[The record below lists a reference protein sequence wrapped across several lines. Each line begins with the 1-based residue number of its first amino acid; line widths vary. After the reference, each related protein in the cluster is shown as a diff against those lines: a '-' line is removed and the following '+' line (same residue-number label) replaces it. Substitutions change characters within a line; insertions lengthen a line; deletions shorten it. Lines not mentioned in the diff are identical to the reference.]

1 MRNRKNEVLILIK
14 QGDEQLQAAIL
25 AGMKMGNAAIP
36 LLLLQVYSL
45 LKLSDLEA
53 MLLIQLLAF
62 TTQEDK
68 EFPTVE
74 EIQARL
80 SSSQEQVI
88 KALQKLLKEH
98 WISIEE
104 RIDPIS
110 GIQYERYDLDGIFKK
125 LSLYLSD
132 EMRKQV
138 LLNKKTEYK
147 EGKDIYSI
155 IEREFA
161 RPLTPMELEMVTNW
175 LDKDQYKEELILAA
189 LKEAVFA
196 GKVHFNYLDR
206 ILLEWSRNRV
216 FTVEQAKEH
225 SQKFRQNR

>member
-1 MRNRKNEVLILIK
+1 
-14 QGDEQLQAAIL
+14 
-25 AGMKMGNAAIP
+25 MGNVNVP
-36 LLLLQVYSL
+36 LLLLQAYSL

-53 MLLIQLLAF
+53 MLIIQLIAF
-62 TTQEDK
+62 TGQEEK

-88 KALQKLLKEH
+88 KALQKLLKDQ
-98 WISIEE
+98 WIAIEE

-110 GIQYERYDLDGIFKK
+110 GIQYERYDLDGVLIK
-125 LSLYLSD
+125 LSEYISD
-132 EMRKQV
+132 EMRKQN
-138 LLNKKTEYK
+138 LSKKKDEPK
-147 EGKDIYSI
+147 EGKDIFSI

-175 LDKDQYKEELILAA
+175 LDKDQYKEDLILAA

>member
-1 MRNRKNEVLILIK
+1 LRK
-14 QGDEQLQAAIL
+14 QGDEKQIQAAIL
-25 AGMKMGNAAIP
+25 AGMKMGNVNIP
-36 LLLLQVYSL
+36 LLLLQAYSL

-53 MLLIQLLAF
+53 ILLIQLLAF
-62 TTQEDK
+62 TSQEGK
-68 EFPTVE
+68 EFPTIE

-88 KALQKLLKEH
+88 KALQKLLKDQ
-98 WISIEE
+98 WIAIEE
-104 RIDPIS
+104 RIDSIS
-110 GIQYERYDLDGIFKK
+110 GIQYERYDLEGVFNK
-125 LSLYLSD
+125 LSLYVSV
-132 EMRKQV
+132 EMKKQS
-138 LLNKKTEYK
+138 LLNLKTEPR
-147 EGKDIYSI
+147 EGKDIFSI

-161 RPLTPMELEMVTNW
+161 RPLTPMELEMVTSW
-175 LDKDQYKEELILAA
+175 LDKDQYKEDLILAA

>member
-1 MRNRKNEVLILIK
+1 MRK
-14 QGDEQLQAAIL
+14 QGDEQHIQAAIL
-25 AGMKMGNAAIP
+25 AGMRMGNVNVP
-36 LLLLQVYSL
+36 LLLIQTYSI

-53 MLLIQLLAF
+53 MLLIQLMAY
-62 TTQEDK
+62 TNHEGK

-88 KALQKLLKEH
+88 KALQKLLKDQ
-98 WISIEE
+98 WIGIEE

-110 GIQYERYDLDGIFKK
+110 GIQYERYDLDGVYSK
-125 LSLYLSD
+125 LSSYVSE
-132 EMRKQV
+132 EMKKKS
-138 LLNKKTEYK
+138 LLNKKTEPI
-147 EGKDIYSI
+147 ESKDIFSI